1 MWKRSW
7 LAVWGWLFHLL
18 LRGCRTSCFAFL
30 ECLKANLLLRAWRR
44 IVQRACTS
52 PPSRAATAA
61 QPSNVTYVDFGLGAP
76 PLATKKTHPLWRVG
90 LVMAVSALV
99 LAPFG
104 WVVVRSKASAPTRL
118 VTTHAKGRT
127 ERLSDGSLVSLLA
140 HSQVQIEVTE
150 LQNVA
155 ILRQGEALITVA
167 SNAPRPLMVHVAH
180 AMAAASAGAKL
191 RVAMNVMAE
200 FELLEGEAYL
210 YLSGAGVGAA
220 AIALKPG
227 MRYPVPIAAGSVRL
241 DGRMDAMRIEERG
254 IECDI
259 EITRDL
265 QVVAATVPT
274 STALPPAVTRRDL
287 GEAQFTPRALRGP
300 DHAVMEGGD
309 KHHAILS

>member
-1 MWKRSW
+1 MWKRRW

-18 LRGCRTSCFAFL
+18 LRGCRASCFAFH
-30 ECLKANLLLRAWRR
+30 ECLKANLLLRAWRM
-44 IVQRACTS
+44 VVEWARAS
-52 PPSRAATAA
+52 PPSRAAPAA
-61 QPSNVTYVDFGLGAP
+61 QPSNVTYVDFRPGPP
-76 PLATKKTHPLWRVG
+76 PLAVTKTHRLSRVG

-104 WVVVRSKASAPTRL
+104 WVVVRSKASAPARL
-118 VTTHAKGRT
+118 VTTQAKGRT
-127 ERLSDGSLVSLLA
+127 ERLPDGSLVSLLA

-167 SNAPRPLMVHVAH
+167 SNAQRPLMVHVAH

-200 FELLEGEAYL
+200 FELLEGEVYL
-210 YLSGAGVGAA
+210 YLSGAGAGAA

-241 DGRMDAMRIEERG
+241 DSSMDAMRIEERG
-254 IECDI
+254 IECEI
-259 EITRDL
+259 EISCDL
-265 QVVAATVPT
+265 QAVAATVPT
-274 STALPPAVTRRDL
+274 STALPGAVIRRDIGQVKL
-287 GEAQFTPRALRGP
+287 SPRALHAS
-300 DHAVMEGGD
+300 DHAVMGSDD